1 MSDSRWF
8 VSIDGQQQA
17 GDYGPDDVRNLIAQH
32 RGKHIL
38 VWTQGMAQWADP
50 STLPQ
55 FQPAPRPAAAPAPQA
70 APAQAAAWQPAAQ
83 PGPAAAPHAGV
94 RFDSNELKR
103 SAGFFKSLLDISF
116 TTFVTTKMVPV
127 IYAIVMALLGL
138 ACVVYILFFGG
149 GSLLAGIRFKNPMS
163 IGMGIAFIAL
173 TPVVGVIYLALIR
186 MWFELVIVFFRMKED
201 LDFLV
206 GKAREMK

>member
-17 GDYGPDDVRNLIAQH
+17 GDYGPDDVKNLIAQH

-55 FQPAPRPAAAPAPQA
+55 FQAAPRPAAPAPQA
-70 APAQAAAWQPAAQ
+70 APAPAAWQPAAQ
-83 PGPAAAPHAGV
+83 PAPAAAAPYAGV

-116 TTFVTTKMVPV
+116 NNFVTTKMVPV

-163 IGMGIAFIAL
+163 IGLGIAFIAL

-186 MWFELVIVFFRMKED
+186 MWFEIVIVFFRMKED

-206 GKAREMK
+206 EKARGMK